1 MRLPLCPERVLC
13 KRYRNLGRTFGKA
26 SIQGSAHSLF
36 CMTDT
41 LAAMTI
47 TPENNVFRS
56 SDLTIYSQSGRIEV
70 QGTVIRLGLVN
81 MQVLVTLLEYNG
93 EVASRADIFDHV
105 WKNQTVSDDTLTRC
119 ISEIRTQLGKHSSC
133 SELIET
139 LPKRGYR
146 WVPEV
151 FREPATTGIVS
162 SAGKGVFHS
171 GWKQVAIVASVGLAS
186 LLLFTMGVLWLI
198 GSSLQPELV
207 RVALIPVYAS
217 QSNQDSMAADLDDLL
232 RDHLLATKNL
242 RFFARSTF
250 KDGQQTPSPYFSREL
265 NAQWIIEGN
274 IRQNQGKFRV
284 SLSLVDAKTA
294 LVVYTLTQ
302 DLDNDL
308 PQLEKMSSSFVAEIS
323 RVLRLDSVE

>member
-1 MRLPLCPERVLC
+1 
-13 KRYRNLGRTFGKA
+13 
-26 SIQGSAHSLF
+26 
-36 CMTDT
+36 MTDT
-41 LAAMTI
+41 LATMSK
-47 TPENNVFRS
+47 TPENSVFRS
-56 SDLTIYSQSGRIEV
+56 SDLTIYPHTGQIEV
-70 QGTVIRLGLVN
+70 RGNVFSLGLVN
-81 MQVLVTLLEYNG
+81 MQVLVTLLEHDG

-133 SELIET
+133 SVLIET

-146 WVPEV
+146 WVPKV
-151 FREPATTGIVS
+151 FRGPATAKIAS
-162 SAGKGVFHS
+162 SAGKGLFQG
-171 GWKQVAIVASVGLAS
+171 GWKRVAIVAAVGVAS

-217 QSNQDSMAADLDDLL
+217 QPDQDSMAADLDDIL

-250 KDGQQTPSPYFSREL
+250 KDGRQNPSPYFSRAF

-274 IRQNQGKFRV
+274 IRQKQNKFRV

-302 DLDNDL
+302 ELDNDL
-308 PQLEKMSSSFVAEIS
+308 PQLEKMSSSFVTKIAQ
-323 RVLRLDSVE
+323 VLRLDSID